1 MAQAKTAVQ
10 QLKTLASEPENVE
23 YIINDETCFNG
34 LVRFLESSDSEIVFS
49 ALEVLNSLSSD
60 PKNRKDMVK
69 HIDLMAN
76 LKKLM
81 IDFNATSNM
90 KKMASNIYAS
100 LQIYVDKVPITP
112 TKLNKF
118 PFDLQSDSNAPL
130 RDATNTFGT
139 CANPHVIS
147 VTPREYS
154 VASTST
160 SMNSNSGSGFSFF
173 SERIS
178 TSLPTAKTYTIYIK
192 GMNTELVKIQ
202 LEKELLHVRGIVSFS
217 LDVKSRR
224 ATIRAS
230 SSGNDLVSTIRKS
243 TGLEATLF
251 PNAVSPNTSNPN
263 QSFDFEK
270 ENEPQYLPE
279 PSQSSWFSSIVSWG
293 YSDKKKKAEPS
304 KKQTNNTILGTLT
317 SIGEAL
323 NLI

>member
-1 MAQAKTAVQ
+1 MAHAKIAVQ

-69 HIDLMAN
+69 HLDLMAN

-81 IDFNATSNM
+81 IDFNATSNV
-90 KKMASNIYAS
+90 KKMASNIYAL
-100 LQIYVDKVPITP
+100 LQTYVDKVPITP
-112 TKLNKF
+112 TKLTKF
-118 PFDLQSDSNAPL
+118 PFDLQNDSNVPF

-154 VASTST
+154 TPIS
-160 SMNSNSGSGFSFF
+160 SMNSAGLSFF
-173 SERIS
+173 SDRIS
-178 TSLPTAKTYTIYIK
+178 TSLPTAKTYTIFIK

-202 LEKELLHVRGIVSFS
+202 LEKELLHVRGIISFS

-230 SSGNDLVSTIRKS
+230 VSGNELVSIIRNS

-251 PNAVSPNTSNPN
+251 PNAVAPNNSHHN
-263 QSFDFEK
+263 QSFDFDK

-293 YSDKKKKAEPS
+293 YSDKKKKADAS
-304 KKQTNNTILGTLT
+304 KKQTNKTILGTLK